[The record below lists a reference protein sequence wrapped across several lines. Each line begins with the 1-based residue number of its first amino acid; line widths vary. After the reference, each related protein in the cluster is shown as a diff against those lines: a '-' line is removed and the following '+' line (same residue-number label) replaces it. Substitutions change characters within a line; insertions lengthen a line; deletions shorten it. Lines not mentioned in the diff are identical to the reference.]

1 MWHTCTSIRKL
12 NPHKP
17 PLWFN
22 SHQRAAP
29 EHLPVC
35 AELMVGAT
43 WASLLPPW
51 MEVVGP
57 VWLNVGL
64 LLMLIDG
71 MTIWGAA
78 GCREQGEQWR
88 GTVEGQEAARLEA
101 AGAHS

>member
-1 MWHTCTSIRKL
+1 
-12 NPHKP
+12 
-17 PLWFN
+17 
-22 SHQRAAP
+22 
-29 EHLPVC
+29 
-35 AELMVGAT
+35 
-43 WASLLPPW
+43 